1 MAEST
6 GLRGPSSLL
15 VRTTLVLAV
24 GALLIVIIATFALYL
39 FVISPITEQSAD
51 DEAALLV
58 LSAQTWVELPPE
70 ARPYFELEMAESHD
84 LIISE
89 AHQALPEVADYSQYF
104 ELLKTELSTR
114 IGQEVA
120 LLEGEDLL
128 WVDVPMGGFALQ
140 IGFSPER
147 REIQPLYVAMVIVGL
162 GAGIVFFTSLFIVR
176 RIARPLVNVARQAE
190 SFRGATQ
197 IEPLPETG
205 PRELVSLARNF
216 NTMASEI
223 GLLLTNRTTLLAG
236 ISHDLRTPLTR
247 MRLAL
252 ALLPDNVDPQLV
264 GRFERNLESMDELI
278 SDALRFARGT
288 GEVPQEIELL
298 PFVQEILATF
308 EQNIAADLR
317 IPPDFRIK
325 LAPSAFRR
333 VLINLIA
340 NGFQH
345 GGNVSVVATTKQIQV
360 IDDGP
365 GIPEAF
371 REQVFQPFFR
381 LDSSRSATTGG
392 SGLGLAIVQQLCQAH
407 QWQVD
412 IDNAP
417 GGGARVTL
425 KFASA
430 V

>member
-1 MAEST
+1 MADSL
-6 GLRGPSSLL
+6 GLRGPSTLL
-15 VRTTLVLAV
+15 ARTTLILAV
-24 GALLIVIIATFALYL
+24 GAVLIVVIATFALYL
-39 FVISPITEQSAD
+39 FVISPITQQSAD

-89 AHQALPEVADYSQYF
+89 ARQKLPEVESYSQYF
-104 ELLKTELSTR
+104 DLLKTELSTR
-114 IGQEVA
+114 IGEEVM
-120 LLEGEDLL
+120 LLAGDDLL
-128 WVDVPMGGFALQ
+128 WVDVPMGGFELQ
-140 IGFSPER
+140 IGFSAER

-176 RIARPLVNVARQAE
+176 RIARPLVKVAQQAE
-190 SFRGATQ
+190 SFRGAIQ

-252 ALLPDNVDPQLV
+252 ALLPDNVDPQLIN
-264 GRFERNLESMDELI
+264 RFERNLESMDELI
-278 SDALRFARGT
+278 GDALRFARGT

-308 EQNIAADLR
+308 DQDITQDLR
-317 IPPDFRIK
+317 IPVAHRIR
-325 LAPSAFRR
+325 LPPSAFRR
-333 VLINLIA
+333 VLVNLVA

-345 GGNVSVVATTKQIQV
+345 GGKVTVIATTEQIKV

-365 GIPEAF
+365 GIPPEF

-407 QWQVD
+407 QWQVS
-412 IDNAP
+412 IDSGP
-417 GGGARVTL
+417 RGGAQVTL
-425 KFASA
+425 KFASTA
-430 V
+430 